1 MVGVLGETEDNRP
14 LSELPPEPAPSIV
27 PGALTSTDQ
36 EPVIAPGEAL
46 QLVRFHRDD
55 KALRISGLTP
65 HGRNLTFEQRA
76 DREGWFVV
84 VAGRRRRP
92 TQRELALVVAS
103 ISQEMEAAM
112 GAEDE
117 EEVRSAYRLAAS
129 SDQPGLPGRGIQA
142 YRDLLIDEASAF
154 LAGQTER
161 LAVVAIEYQ
170 AFKRFALRH
179 GHRIG
184 QAFVRAL
191 GERLD
196 ELFRDEPKV
205 HVCHKAGK
213 SFRMIVSDRTA
224 TEVQELVQRVTSDE
238 TRQWIAHNVWGDA
251 PRTHPDEVN
260 FYVGIALARPA
271 ERDAADFSALAQR
284 LNDDAFKAA
293 KLGQMSGH
301 TSIQLAK
308 MDYRTTVQ
316 LWGRASQDDIEAL
329 AAEMDDGPSEVMA
342 ETVDYLNELV
352 PADLEGMAVQGDVS
366 ALIHKAIARDGFW
379 QGTTAMRIA
388 GDALIERFLA
398 GESAPEGQND
408 FVGGFD
414 LGDEFYGIAVE
425 DEQLYFC
432 WGDLNSAGATR
443 TRAGLQRIRDAVG
456 WRRSDGGGIVGR
468 FLRAIRGEDDAEL
481 ELVARVRRSV
491 EASYRET
498 WADPNLHVNDGVD
511 IAEYLWTDAGELAR
525 SADLVEGT
533 ALELKLPDRTLPV
546 KVVERRSNLIVRL
559 DIAGQEHVA
568 AVSESRGGLDVK
580 LRVRD
585 TVISAAVSILRI
597 RREDLLDTLAIVR
610 EDNGLREDR
619 RLNVIGFLRHIA
631 DLLLADEVKTPGK
644 ILMALGEPFDAQ
656 RFVQSFTMEDA
667 REHHPGLFYEAVH
680 QELLVDVTH
689 DVDENL
695 ADLVARTML
704 ARPRPSSES

>member
-1 MVGVLGETEDNRP
+1 MGETEDKRP
-14 LSELPPEPAPSIV
+14 LSELPEPAPSVV
-27 PGALTSTDQ
+27 PGASGMTGDQ

-46 QLVRFHRDD
+46 QLVRFQRDD
-55 KALRISGLTP
+55 NALRISGLTP
-65 HGRNLTFEQRA
+65 HGRNLTFEQRE

-103 ISQEMEAAM
+103 ISREMEAAM
-112 GAEDE
+112 GAEGE

-142 YRDLLIDEASAF
+142 YRDLLIDEASSF
-154 LAGQTER
+154 IAGQTER

-196 ELFRDEPKV
+196 ALFRDEPKV

-213 SFRMIVSDRTA
+213 SFRMIIADRTA
-224 TEVQELVQRVTSDE
+224 AEVQDLVQRITSDE
-238 TRQWIAHNVWGDA
+238 TRQWVAHRVWGDA

-260 FYVGIALARPA
+260 FYIGIAVARPA
-271 ERDAADFSALAQR
+271 ERDTSDFTALAQR

-308 MDYRTTVQ
+308 MDYRTTVK
-316 LWGRASQDDIEAL
+316 LWSRSSQDEIEAL
-329 AAEMDDGPSEVMA
+329 AAEMDDGPAEVMA

-388 GDALIERFLA
+388 GEALIDRFLA
-398 GESAPEGQND
+398 GEPAPEGQND
-408 FVGGFD
+408 YVGGFD
-414 LGDEFYGIAVE
+414 LGDEFYGISIE
-425 DEQLYFC
+425 RDHLYFC

-456 WRRSDGGGIVGR
+456 WRRKDGGGIVGR
-468 FLRAIRGEDDAEL
+468 FLRAVRGEDGGDTDVDL
-481 ELVARVRRSV
+481 PTRVRQAV
-491 EASYRET
+491 EASYREV
-498 WADPNLHVNDGVD
+498 WADPSLHVNDGVD
-511 IAEYLWTDAGELAR
+511 IAEYLWTGAGELAR
-525 SADLVEGT
+525 SADLVEGAT
-533 ALELKLPDRTLPV
+533 LELKLPDRALPV
-546 KVVERRSNLIVRL
+546 RVVDRRSNLIVRL
-559 DIAGQEHVA
+559 DIDGQEHVA

-585 TVISAAVSILRI
+585 TVISAAVSILRM

-610 EDNGLREDR
+610 EDNGLRKDHPM
-619 RLNVIGFLRHIA
+619 NIVGFLRHIA

-644 ILMALGEPFDAQ
+644 ILMALGEPFDVH

-667 REHHPGLFYEAVH
+667 REQHPGLFYEAVH
-680 QELLVDVTH
+680 QELLVDQSH
-689 DVDENL
+689 GLDENL
-695 ADLVARTML
+695 AELVARTML
-704 ARPRPSSES
+704 ARTRPSNEA